1 MQDFLDNI
9 EKHSET
15 ARSDSYV
22 RIIDQWPALRIIDQW
37 PAQSKRDNMH
47 NKYRKQWRHY
57 EYM

>member
-1 MQDFLDNI
+1 MKI
-9 EKHSET
+9 TEKNSET

-22 RIIDQWPALRIIDQW
+22 RTVDQW
-37 PAQSKRDNMH
+37 PAQSKRDIMH